1 MHERSGPRALP
12 RRPPALQLG
21 TSARC
26 AQAHFAGPSITDWMA
41 CSMLAAIYRCVL
53 RFELFARPFGLLV
66 SHTASSGFCFIGL
79 LGVSGHKTTRFSVS
93 EMGRSKYLEPL
104 TKNEK
109 RRAQNGH
116 TESKQK
122 WHQTYKLTSGYRAPR
137 TRTVI
142 DTRVQSKTS
151 NNSNWLHAVGFVVLA
166 AIVIS

>member
-1 MHERSGPRALP
+1 MFLV
-12 RRPPALQLG
+12 
-21 TSARC
+21 
-26 AQAHFAGPSITDWMA
+26 
-41 CSMLAAIYRCVL
+41 LAFPVIQ
-53 RFELFARPFGLLV
+53 P
-66 SHTASSGFCFIGL
+66 
-79 LGVSGHKTTRFSVS
+79 RFSVS

-151 NNSNWLHAVGFVVLA
+151 NNSTRLHALGFVVLA
-166 AIVIS
+166 AIVISWALGY